1 MEIAEPED
9 SLIFFTGEGDRREEG
24 RVNKSQVSA
33 ERLAQ
38 MFGVSYDSKNVIV
51 WFDRPG
57 ACTPEKDCCR

>member
-1 MEIAEPED
+1 M
-9 SLIFFTGEGDRREEG
+9 
-24 RVNKSQVSA
+24 NKSQVSA

-38 MFGVSYDSKNVIV
+38 MFGVSYDTKNVIV